1 MDIFNESEFPINYRK
16 FDKLKYDM
24 SKMYDH
30 ILNKSNDCISLQTII
45 LKKKLIQKILEELDR
60 SENEEIRGGVRWESW
75 SSLNEII
82 HGALKYFDPVSKKKL
97 IGLFVKK
104 APMNIYK
111 GRKGEF
117 FLNDLNERDNAYSG
131 ASFIE
136 IGNDHQLIDMNQWEI
151 ISAEPLIIN
160 GTNDF
165 FGFTHSEES
174 YEKKSLLE
182 GFYK

>member
-1 MDIFNESEFPINYRK
+1 MDIFNETEFPINYRK
-16 FDKLKYDM
+16 FEKLKYDM
-24 SKMYDH
+24 SKMHDH
-30 ILNKSNDCISLQTII
+30 ILNKSINCISLQTII
-45 LKKKLIQKILEELDR
+45 LKKKLIQKILEELDK
-60 SENEEIRGGVRWESW
+60 SENEEIRRGARWESW
-75 SSLNEII
+75 SSLNEVI
-82 HGALKYFDPVSKKKL
+82 HGALKYFDPQSKKKL

-111 GRKGEF
+111 GQNVEY
-117 FLNDLNERDNAYSG
+117 FLNDQNERDYVYSA

-151 ISAEPLIIN
+151 ISAEPLIIS

-165 FGFTHSEES
+165 FGFTHSKES
-174 YEKKSLLE
+174 FKKKSLLE